1 MFNFYTI
8 YHILRSLK
16 ENDIFGKRFFHFFLI
31 NSNMPGMSRKTT
43 DSAGAPL
50 ITGSANVRC
59 NGTGVVRIGD
69 TVQAHEIGVHA
80 RPPQMITGSSTV
92 RVNGSAVCKAGDT
105 AACLHAITGS
115 PNVNVGSAS
124 RAGIGARFSS
134 LEQRFN
140 DLLIKFDQRLR

>member
-1 MFNFYTI
+1 M
-8 YHILRSLK
+8 
-16 ENDIFGKRFFHFFLI
+16 FGKPQFQLFFI
-31 NSNMPGMSRKTT
+31 NSNMPGMSRKTIDT
-43 DSAGAPL
+43 AGAPL
-50 ITGSANVRC
+50 ITGSANVKC
-59 NGTGVVRIGD
+59 NGQGAVRVGD
-69 TVQAHEIGVHA
+69 TVQAHETGVHA

-115 PNVNVGSAS
+115 SNVNVGSAS

-140 DLLIKFDQRLR
+140 DLLIKFDQKLR